1 MAVSSPNSV
10 ALPSFLSHA
19 RIQLHSEKK
28 IVVLSALCKDSNE
41 ARFFRGS
48 SRISL
53 QKAVI
58 KLTLVVLGLIT
69 QFSNFSCFEVST

>member
-10 ALPSFLSHA
+10 ALLSFLSHA
-19 RIQLHSEKK
+19 RIQLHSEK
-28 IVVLSALCKDSNE
+28 IVLSALCKDSNE
-41 ARFFRGS
+41 ARFFFRGS

-69 QFSNFSCFEVST
+69 QCSQFSCFEVST